1 MHARIVSRMYTCT
14 IFNIMVLAVPVSVS
28 PILEIEGSKQRLSI
42 ANVANVFDLDA
53 TNSDRFSRN
62 SVDMAHLSSLWA
74 TRSTHV
80 VFKGPGTE
88 HIRVLHFDFFTQL
101 LQHIGALEDIGFTR
115 SSP

>member
-1 MHARIVSRMYTCT
+1 MHARIVSIMYTCT

-42 ANVANVFDLDA
+42 ANVANVFDLE
-53 TNSDRFSRN
+53 
-62 SVDMAHLSSLWA
+62 A